1 MDKIQVQGIQFFGRH
16 GVTAAEREVG
26 QRFVVDVELRLDLA
40 GAGASDR
47 LEDTVNYVAV
57 HDLVQA
63 IGRGAPVT
71 LLEALADRI
80 AQAVLR
86 QFAPKEVTVRVR
98 KPAPPIDGVMEW
110 VGIEITRS

>member
-1 MDKIQVQGIQFFGRH
+1 MDKITVRGIQFFGRH
-16 GVTAAEREVG
+16 GVTPAEREVG
-26 QRFVVDVELRLDLA
+26 QRLVVDVELRLDLSRPS
-40 GAGASDR
+40 ASDR

-80 AQAVLR
+80 ARAVLQR
-86 QFAPKEVTVRVR
+86 FGPKEVTVRVR
-98 KPAPPIDGVMEW
+98 KPAPPIDGVMDW
-110 VGIEITRS
+110 VGVEITRS